1 MRTDPPIRRD
11 HTCQGRKCGRDSNY
25 VYCLQFHSA
34 TGSRAAFPDDDPEW
48 RDWAWELVSAQKAS
62 SSFTGAE
69 ERKETEPDQ
78 PRQEV
83 GAKRARLASDDA
95 PTGELDIELLLEED
109 TRSKRTRGQEE
120 VRPKKRER
128 RAQK

>member
-1 MRTDPPIRRD
+1 LARIEKQVNSYRNVDPN
-11 HTCQGRKCGRDSNY
+11 KYAS
-25 VYCLQFHSA
+25 LA
-34 TGSRAAFPDDDPEW
+34 EWRAAFPDDDPEW

-83 GAKRARLASDDA
+83 GAKRTRLASDDA
-95 PTGELDIELLLEED
+95 PTGEPDVELLLED
-109 TRSKRTRGQEE
+109 DARSKR
-120 VRPKKRER
+120 KR
-128 RAQK
+128 